1 MSSSALLTEYK
12 ELMNKSRAAM
22 GFMIGKDQIYL
33 NAFIKFCE
41 ESFPD
46 ESAITREIVDSW
58 LCSYNFKNP
67 KTQSNVVSVLRTFCR
82 FLNSMG
88 MHSYIPDEDYSICCP
103 VYHPYIFT
111 DTELTALFNAFDT
124 IQPHPYGPNREYIF
138 PVLFRMMY
146 CCGMRPTEPLR
157 LKTEDV
163 NLHTG
168 EIYIRQSKQNKDRRI
183 IMSDDMKKLCRKYN
197 AIVGKR
203 EWFFQKWNGGPF
215 TGEWARNQMDRCW
228 KKTGMIKRQNLRPYD
243 LRHNFATRSIM
254 KWIDCGEDVMVL
266 LPYLSTYMGHSKF
279 THTMYYI
286 HLLPERLRKSADIN
300 WDMLQRVYG
309 KEEAENDED

>member
-1 MSSSALLTEYK
+1 
-12 ELMNKSRAAM
+12 M

-146 CCGMRPTEPLR
+146 CCGMRPTTWIIFCRPNWKALR
-157 LKTEDV
+157 WSM
-163 NLHTG
+163 G
-168 EIYIRQSKQNKDRRI
+168 
-183 IMSDDMKKLCRKYN
+183 
-197 AIVGKR
+197 
-203 EWFFQKWNGGPF
+203 
-215 TGEWARNQMDRCW
+215 
-228 KKTGMIKRQNLRPYD
+228 
-243 LRHNFATRSIM
+243 
-254 KWIDCGEDVMVL
+254 
-266 LPYLSTYMGHSKF
+266 LPSMGR
-279 THTMYYI
+279 MG
-286 HLLPERLRKSADIN
+286 D
-300 WDMLQRVYG
+300 
-309 KEEAENDED
+309 